1 MRKILMAL
9 IMAMAVVAAP
19 AAAQEAPAEQPD
31 RPADLVLTVEGF
43 SCDHCSAKLQKEL
56 AKLEAAEAVVA
67 AEWEEGTVSVW
78 LKDGA
83 ELDDEAL
90 TETVKGA
97 GFVLKEVRRAEVE
110 PAPAI

>member
-1 MRKILMAL
+1 MRKMLMAL

-19 AAAQEAPAEQPD
+19 AAAQEAPAEHPD

-56 AKLEAAEAVVA
+56 AKLEGAEAVVA
-67 AEWEEGTVSVW
+67 AAWEDGTVSVW

-83 ELDDEAL
+83 EVEDEAL
-90 TETVKGA
+90 TQTVTNA
-97 GFVLKEVRRAEVE
+97 GFVLKEVRRAAAE
-110 PAPAI
+110 PAPAS